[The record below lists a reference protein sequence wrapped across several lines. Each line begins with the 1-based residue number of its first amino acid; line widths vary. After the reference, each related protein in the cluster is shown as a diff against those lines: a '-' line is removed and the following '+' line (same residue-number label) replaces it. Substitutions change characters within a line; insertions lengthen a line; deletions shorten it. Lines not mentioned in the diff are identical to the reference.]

1 MNHDVLTILEGSTF
15 CVSEP
20 DGGIRGGLSGVYAD
34 DTRFLSRFELLVD
47 DRPPLLLGSARVEYF
62 NAAHYLRNTA
72 TATLPRD
79 TLSIARERFI
89 GRGLAER
96 LRVRNE
102 AAEPVR
108 CTLRLEL
115 EADFVDV
122 ITLKG
127 HEFAVEAGEDAPPLP
142 KAERPLVRNPREL
155 VIDDPASE
163 LVTWIVT
170 SLDVPEDG
178 SLTYDVEL
186 EAGEE
191 WQLVLEVIPGHKDC
205 DPGTSEVET
214 RFGREM
220 RHVRRSLDA
229 WGLSVPVLH
238 GTERRIEEVYQRS
251 IADLASLRLRGFG
264 SNGALPAAGAPWFMT
279 IFGRDSL
286 ITCLQTMLFGPELSI
301 GALGALAKL
310 QAAGDHAAIDAEPG
324 KIPHEVRRGKAAAA
338 WFPSTTG
345 RSMPH
350 RCS

>member
-1 MNHDVLTILEGSTF
+1 MNHDLLTILEGSTF

-72 TATLPRD
+72 SATLPRD

-142 KAERPLVRNPREL
+142 KAERPVVRNPREL

-286 ITCLQTMLFGPELSI
+286 ITCLQTLLFGPELSI
-301 GALGALAKL
+301 GALGALARSRRRATT
-310 QAAGDHAAIDAEPG
+310 QRSTPSPGRSRTRCDAARP
-324 KIPHEVRRGKAAAA
+324 PPRGSR
-338 WFPSTTG
+338 STTA
-345 RSMPH
+345 RSTP
-350 RCS
+350 RRSS